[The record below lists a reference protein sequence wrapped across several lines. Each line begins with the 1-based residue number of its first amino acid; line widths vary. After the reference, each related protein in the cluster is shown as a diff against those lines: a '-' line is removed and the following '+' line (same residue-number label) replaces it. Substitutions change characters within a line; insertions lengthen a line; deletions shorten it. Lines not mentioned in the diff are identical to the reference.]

1 MFIWSPKTVLFDFY
15 LVMKQ
20 GALLSVKLT
29 LLLEYIGWTTEYFSA
44 LITKCMSPCKNFCK
58 HDFCI

>member
-1 MFIWSPKTVLFDFY
+1 MSIWSPKTVPFDFY

-29 LLLEYIGWTTEYFSA
+29 LLLEYIAWTTEYFSS
-44 LITKCMSPCKNFCK
+44 LDNKVYESL
-58 HDFCI
+58 